1 MLLLG
6 FLLVIA
12 ASLTIWSALTLND
25 PRTLSLPG
33 TDAELEPVATP
44 SRPRPTNDEV
54 RGARAHVTRREGT
67 SRESPADDAFERF
80 LTSDARRDES
90 EF

>member
-1 MLLLG
+1 MLLLA

-25 PRTLSLPG
+25 PRTLPVP
-33 TDAELEPVATP
+33 LEPEPDLSATP
-44 SRPRPTNDEV
+44 ARPRPTNDEV
-54 RGARAHVTRREGT
+54 RGARARVTRREET
-67 SRESPADDAFERF
+67 SRESASNDAFERF

>member
-25 PRTLSLPG
+25 PRTLPVP
-33 TDAELEPVATP
+33 AEPEPQPAATP
-44 SRPRPTNDEV
+44 ARSRPTNDEV
-54 RGARAHVTRREGT
+54 RGARARVTRREG
-67 SRESPADDAFERF
+67 SAPESAANDAFERF